1 MSETIRF
8 AVSLR
13 LRLSD
18 LAFGM
23 DFRKVIQQQHGKGL
37 RPFRFLTTCF
47 ARGRIT

>member
-1 MSETIRF
+1 MSQAVRF

-23 DFRKVIQQQHGKGL
+23 DFRMVLQQRHGKGL